1 MASLEE
7 ANERAENLK
16 KNTKVILNLVTGQ
29 KSQGAM
35 SKIGDAMGRVLTP
48 RKLYTAKEN
57 RPPPEVK
64 TPRRKSTGL
73 LQSVFSMRPTPSG
86 QQSTPSGQQSTLSA
100 AGGGK
105 KEKHKSLEEERE
117 IKIGVLRKEI
127 IQKRKDKLTFII
139 YYNNIIK
146 VLRP

>member
-105 KEKHKSLEEERE
+105 K
-117 IKIGVLRKEI
+117 RKT
-127 IQKRKDKLTFII
+127 QKFRRRTRNKNRGLKKR
-139 YYNNIIK
+139 NNTK
-146 VLRP
+146 KKR